1 MTTQIPVVINGDHR
15 EIPAGLGVMELL
27 DLLGLPEDRV
37 AIERNRE
44 ILPRASWAAT
54 IVQAGDHF
62 EIVHLVGGG

>member
-15 EIPAGLGVMELL
+15 EIPAGLGVTELL
-27 DLLGLPEDRV
+27 GLLGLPEDRV

-44 ILPRASWAAT
+44 ILPRASWPAT
-54 IVQAGDHF
+54 VVQAGDHF